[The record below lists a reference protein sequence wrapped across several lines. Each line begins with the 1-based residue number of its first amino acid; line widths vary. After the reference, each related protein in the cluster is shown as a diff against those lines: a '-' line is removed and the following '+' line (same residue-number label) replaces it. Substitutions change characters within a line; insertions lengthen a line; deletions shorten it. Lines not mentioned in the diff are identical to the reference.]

1 MTRTGNTNRGKFVS
15 QATLGVALAL
25 GLVSAGVVAPSPA
38 MAAKK
43 KDEAPKSKPSKG
55 FIAVAGPAQNALNEL
70 KPEDPASVADVKAKI
85 EAATNAIE
93 NEDDRLIAGSFT
105 FNLGAKTKDTELQRA
120 GLKLMIDSGK
130 SDPAAVPRYYAA
142 AGQLAY
148 QAQDFPEAQHYLQ
161 MAVDSG
167 TAEAGIKV
175 MLGEAYIAGNQTAKG
190 LGVFKTAINESKA
203 SGELAPESWYRRG
216 LLMAYKSQSIDDTT
230 DFAVLLVRDYPKNE
244 NWGVVST
251 FLRELGN
258 FNSKET
264 LDLMRLMGRT
274 NSYVEARDYI
284 EYIQAADPRRL
295 PGEALSVINAGIASG
310 KLSSSDT
317 SIADWKMQA
326 SARVEDD
333 KSSLSSYARDAR
345 KPGASEATITGA
357 ADALLSYGQSAE
369 AEELYMLALSK
380 PGVDTAEALTRLGI
394 AEVDQ
399 GKYAEA
405 QESFGKVTGNRR
417 PIARVWAAYAAHK
430 AESGPAPAPVAAA
443 TGQ

>member
-1 MTRTGNTNRGKFVS
+1 
-15 QATLGVALAL
+15 
-25 GLVSAGVVAPSPA
+25 
-38 MAAKK
+38 
-43 KDEAPKSKPSKG
+43 
-55 FIAVAGPAQNALNEL
+55 
-70 KPEDPASVADVKAKI
+70 
-85 EAATNAIE
+85 
-93 NEDDRLIAGSFT
+93 
-105 FNLGAKTKDTELQRA
+105 
-120 GLKLMIDSGK
+120 
-130 SDPAAVPRYYAA
+130 
-142 AGQLAY
+142 
-148 QAQDFPEAQHYLQ
+148 
-161 MAVDSG
+161 
-167 TAEAGIKV
+167 
-175 MLGEAYIAGNQTAKG
+175 
-190 LGVFKTAINESKA
+190 
-203 SGELAPESWYRRG
+203 
-216 LLMAYKSQSIDDTT
+216 MAYKSQSIDDTT

-357 ADALLSYGQSAE
+357 ADALLSYGQSAD

-394 AEVDQ
+394 AEVNQ

-405 QESFGKVTGNRR
+405 QESFGKVTGKRK